1 MMRQVAY
8 IAIQRFPFVLW
19 VVFLIL
25 VNFDVLVFCDWGKR
39 EREMLACTYSI
50 TMPSG
55 SPPGEFL
62 LSIKRRL
69 CEMVPDS
76 RWKL

>member
-25 VNFDVLVFCDWGKR
+25 VNFDVLVFCDWGK
-39 EREMLACTYSI
+39 
-50 TMPSG
+50 
-55 SPPGEFL
+55 GEGEGIAGLYL
-62 LSIKRRL
+62 LYHHAIGFS
-69 CEMVPDS
+69 S
-76 RWKL
+76 W

>member
-25 VNFDVLVFCDWGKR
+25 VNLGVLVFCDWEK
-39 EREMLACTYSI
+39 
-50 TMPSG
+50 
-55 SPPGEFL
+55 GEGNVGLYL
-62 LSIKRRL
+62 LYHHAIGFS
-69 CEMVPDS
+69 S
-76 RWKL
+76 W